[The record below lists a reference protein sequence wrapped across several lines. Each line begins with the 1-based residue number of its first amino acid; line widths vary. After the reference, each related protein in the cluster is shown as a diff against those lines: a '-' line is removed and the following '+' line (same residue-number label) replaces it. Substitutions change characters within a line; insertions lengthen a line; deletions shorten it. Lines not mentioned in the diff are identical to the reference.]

1 MAITEAE
8 IQRLQREEGRSFRL
22 VETPFG
28 NRYVDDETGEIL
40 VTAEQEADTTRLQQ
54 EFAARLAPP
63 PPTQEPN
70 AQVPNVV
77 IDSEQ
82 EPDVAI
88 KETNPSRL
96 TKEEKT
102 FRQISPQT
110 TPPVPSKPP
119 GFGVAR
125 PTITDSLL
133 SQGKKDLL
141 ENYPQEAAQRNSGF
155 FNTTITE
162 PVPTYN
168 STNVENVVRGESNTY
183 IILGRD
189 RPASE
194 ASGKG
199 ATPNTHVGCIDII
212 AGMSGILAREV
223 DNRGDK
229 VVTNKSPQLDSAR
242 IYISQRADIDSP
254 EYFNLAEGR
263 VGNLTNRSAIA
274 IKADSV
280 RLIGREGIKLVTS
293 TDAYNG
299 SSGMFIGD
307 NIQGI
312 DLIAGNDDSNLQP
325 MVKGDDLAKVLDDLL
340 ELVSNLQ
347 DTVSFNVEMICQII
361 SVMLVNNPKSASA
374 LAPLLPRIAEQWTN
388 LQIQEQNYAFHK
400 LNYSEKN
407 PFAKFNF
414 RSKYNNVN

>member
-1 MAITEAE
+1 
-8 IQRLQREEGRSFRL
+8 
-22 VETPFG
+22 
-28 NRYVDDETGEIL
+28 
-40 VTAEQEADTTRLQQ
+40 
-54 EFAARLAPP
+54 
-63 PPTQEPN
+63 
-70 AQVPNVV
+70 
-77 IDSEQ
+77 
-82 EPDVAI
+82 
-88 KETNPSRL
+88 
-96 TKEEKT
+96 
-102 FRQISPQT
+102 
-110 TPPVPSKPP
+110 
-119 GFGVAR
+119 
-125 PTITDSLL
+125 
-133 SQGKKDLL
+133 
-141 ENYPQEAAQRNSGF
+141 
-155 FNTTITE
+155 
-162 PVPTYN
+162 
-168 STNVENVVRGESNTY
+168 
-183 IILGRD
+183 
-189 RPASE
+189 
-194 ASGKG
+194 
-199 ATPNTHVGCIDII
+199 
-212 AGMSGILAREV
+212 MSGILAREV